1 MEWEH
6 TVGDFVTYKQNGICK
21 ICSTVKRDFAGMGER
36 EYFELRPVYDEKTDL
51 FIPKDSQSLT
61 GTMRHIL
68 TKDEINKII
77 DESQTKEV
85 EWIKDAKERAKAFEA
100 VIEEG
105 DRKRILSIIKV
116 LSLHKAELDGRQKKM
131 YASDSRILAL
141 AERIIDEEFAFVLD
155 IDRACVR
162 EYIMKRLE
170 KERT

>member
-1 MEWEH
+1 
-6 TVGDFVTYKQNGICK
+6 
-21 ICSTVKRDFAGMGER
+21 
-36 EYFELRPVYDEKTDL
+36 
-51 FIPKDSQSLT
+51 
-61 GTMRHIL
+61 MRHIL